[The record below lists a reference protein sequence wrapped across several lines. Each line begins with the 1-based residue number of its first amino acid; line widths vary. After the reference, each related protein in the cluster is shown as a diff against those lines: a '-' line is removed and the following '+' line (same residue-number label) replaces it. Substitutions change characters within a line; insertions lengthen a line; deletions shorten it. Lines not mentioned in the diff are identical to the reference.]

1 MRPFVATIFGRATL
15 VLPSCDGP
23 FTWIVRA
30 IAVVTQGALIL
41 SLGRFS
47 SDNSPDWKK
56 AEQETAVFVRRVPTL
71 LNGSQVGLALIDVL
85 GV

>member
-23 FTWIVRA
+23 FTWIVQA
-30 IAVVTQGALIL
+30 IAVVSQGALTL

-47 SDNSPDWKK
+47 SDNSPDWKMGRIRDCRDRPSR
-56 AEQETAVFVRRVPTL
+56 TNPP
-71 LNGSQVGLALIDVL
+71 
-85 GV
+85 

>member
-1 MRPFVATIFGRATL
+1 MRSFVATIFGRATL

-30 IAVVTQGALIL
+30 IAVVAQGALTL

-47 SDNSPDWKK
+47 SDNSPDWKMGRIRDCRDRPSR
-56 AEQETAVFVRRVPTL
+56 TNPP
-71 LNGSQVGLALIDVL
+71 
-85 GV
+85 

>member
-1 MRPFVATIFGRATL
+1 MRSFVATIFGRATL

-30 IAVVTQGALIL
+30 IAVVTQGALTL

-47 SDNSPDWKK
+47 SDNSPDWKM
-56 AEQETAVFVRRVPTL
+56 RRIRDCRDRPSRT
-71 LNGSQVGLALIDVL
+71 NPP
-85 GV
+85 